1 MQNITTLLAP
11 SSVVLLFN
19 KAGWVLTVINC
30 HMLRMICTGFS
41 TITQLYFWKSELQS
55 EKRILHLKAMGIM
68 WSKLSRLPVFDT
80 WCKENIWSTRCGP
93 QQRVLPP
100 HNSAQPLWF
109 CVFMAR
115 GGVGFPMYLLGFY
128 GYMLLQTEVFFFLQA
143 YFKLSHNKKNYLSFQ
158 CSMNIFFIISRKQ
171 LLPQ

>member
-19 KAGWVLTVINC
+19 KAGWVLTEINC

-80 WCKENIWSTRCGP
+80 WCEENIWSTRCGP

-100 HNSAQPLWF
+100 QNSAQPLRF

-115 GGVGFPMYLLGFY
+115 GGLGFPCTCWDFTVTCSSKLR
-128 GYMLLQTEVFFFLQA
+128 FFFFYKHTSNWAITKRTLCH
-143 YFKLSHNKKNYLSFQ
+143 FNVVWTFSL
-158 CSMNIFFIISRKQ
+158 
-171 LLPQ
+171 